1 MKKAI
6 FIFFLILITS
16 LLGYLLFELID
27 FKYYWYSLQID
38 SHINNL
44 FDWCVYVLIEAAKFT
59 NTTYELVNIVL
70 FVVLMPLVILV
81 QMLINITLIY
91 RVRKLQKTY

>member
-1 MKKAI
+1 MKKTI

-16 LLGYLLFELID
+16 LLGYLFIQLID
-27 FKYYWYSLQID
+27 FKYYWEWLQMDHQIE
-38 SHINNL
+38 IL
-44 FDWCVYVLIEAAKFT
+44 FDWCVYVLIEAAKYT

-70 FVVLMPLVILV
+70 FVLLMPLVILV

-91 RVRKLQKTY
+91 KVRKLQKA

>member
-1 MKKAI
+1 MKKTI

-16 LLGYLLFELID
+16 LLGYLFIQLID
-27 FKYYWYSLQID
+27 FKYYWEWLQMDHQIE
-38 SHINNL
+38 IL
-44 FDWCVYVLIEAAKFT
+44 FDWCVYVLIEAAKYT

-70 FVVLMPLVILV
+70 FVLLMPLVILV

-91 RVRKLQKTY
+91 RVRKLQKA

>member
-6 FIFFLILITS
+6 FIFFLILISS
-16 LLGYLLFELID
+16 LLGYVIFQLLD
-27 FKYYWYSLQID
+27 FKFYWALLEMDNQIN
-38 SHINNL
+38 SL
-44 FDWCVYVLIEAAKFT
+44 FDWCVYVLIEVAKYT

-91 RVRKLQKTY
+91 RVRKLQKA